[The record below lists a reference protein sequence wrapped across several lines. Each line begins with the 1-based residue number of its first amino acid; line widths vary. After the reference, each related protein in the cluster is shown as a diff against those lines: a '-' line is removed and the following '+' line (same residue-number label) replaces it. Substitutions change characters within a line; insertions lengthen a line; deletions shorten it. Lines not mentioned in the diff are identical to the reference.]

1 MYNPWFNIYTYSDR
15 YNITYRTAAGPAAW
29 VPWLN
34 DSDHLYLEQ
43 GGNRKQNQHI
53 HIILL
58 SGWNWHAGKD
68 FHFGICQMN
77 EIH

>member
-1 MYNPWFNIYTYSDR
+1 MFNVYAYSDR
-15 YNITYRTAAGPAAW
+15 YNITHRTAEGPAAC

-43 GGNRKQNQHI
+43 R
-53 HIILL
+53 
-58 SGWNWHAGKD
+58 GKPQTKPTYSYYSS
-68 FHFGICQMN
+68 FRVELACREGFPFGICQMN

>member
-1 MYNPWFNIYTYSDR
+1 MID
-15 YNITYRTAAGPAAW
+15 ITLHTDSTAAGPAAR

-58 SGWNWHAGKD
+58 SGWNWHAEKV
-68 FHFGICQMN
+68 FYN
-77 EIH
+77 

>member
-1 MYNPWFNIYTYSDR
+1 MHTVID
-15 YNITYRTAAGPAAW
+15 ITLHTDSNVAGPAAC

-58 SGWNWHAGKD
+58 SG
-68 FHFGICQMN
+68 
-77 EIH
+77 